1 MTEKQENKDSLSW
14 QVNAAFRK
22 SAWRVIKQ
30 AKFYGTPI
38 VIWEDGQVKEVPAEE
53 MEAKLRKKFEAE
65 GWEAEGKN
73 S

>member
-1 MTEKQENKDSLSW
+1 MKEKNENKDSLSW

-22 SAWRVIKQ
+22 SAWRVIKR

-53 MEAKLRKKFEAE
+53 MEARL
-65 GWEAEGKN
+65 KN
-73 S
+73 EI